1 MGFDEKNIITGIHRF
16 FSVFLFL
23 LIGLVLSHGIIPAD
37 EKEPLLKIQGSYL
50 AYSYDFN
57 WIYGESVS
65 LFFSDSEVT
74 SRFLKIDLSSQ
85 IFYAYGSVRIRCDGK
100 DLEGEEFYFDPKTN
114 KGILV
119 RFSEK
124 IELIGINDTA
134 DLTDLTVRKDL
145 SEMSLE
151 RIKDSFLYFTCP
163 IIEIRDNFDV
173 FGYEV
178 TLYLEGIPSLGF
190 KRFKLSEG
198 FKQRSSGFSLDSVWY
213 SKSQG
218 ITARGSFLY
227 EKENKVNSLS
237 QLRYEE
243 RSVLKNYT
251 GADRQADFMTST
263 TLTPHE
269 RLNLGVTGNYNTSGL
284 WNSNFWLNRVWNDTI
299 TTNLDFSYNKPINLK
314 GEAWIG
320 LQSTFNAGRYGSFFL
335 AGRYEFQGQVLSN
348 FSYGNTF
355 FNSLNFLLNSTYSRL
370 KIGNSEFSEIL
381 SGAVSLSYN
390 PRIFNISSDYYL
402 NYDLFGNQLLT
413 QPQLQIGLTPVS
425 LYGGLLSAAVNNIFI
440 YNHLKR
446 ADETSDTYSNN
457 TMFNLS
463 LEPIYLQ
470 KNFRLN
476 LTASIEQFLEKQ
488 GRNFTTGGMILNVS
502 KELFKGFFLEGY
514 YNLHSRRRTRGWL
527 LEGTTSQD
535 ISATIRVD
543 YGEGFNSWMSFSYD
557 PKDRQWRQAFADLE
571 VGIVKNWRFHS
582 QINYDFIIKKI
593 NNIDL
598 YLIREAGRVQ
608 LRFIYRSLSRQF
620 LVELSPR

>member
-1 MGFDEKNIITGIHRF
+1 MGFDEKKMTTALQRF
-16 FSVFLFL
+16 LTAFSLLFF
-23 LIGLVLSHGIIPAD
+23 GMMFFCGIICAD
-37 EKEPLLKIQGSYL
+37 NNEPLLKIQGSYL
-50 AYSYDFN
+50 AYSYDHN
-57 WIYGESVS
+57 WIYGEDVT
-65 LFFSDSEVT
+65 LFFSGSEVT
-74 SRFLKIDLSSQ
+74 SRFIKIDLTAQ
-85 IFYAYGSVRIRCDGK
+85 IFYAYGSVRIHEDERE
-100 DLEGEEFYFDPKTN
+100 LEGEEFYFDPRTN

-119 RFSEK
+119 RFSDK
-124 IELIGINDTA
+124 IEVIGVNDTA
-134 DLTDLTVRKDL
+134 DSSDLSRRNDL
-145 SEMSLE
+145 SEISLY

-163 IIEIRDNFDV
+163 VIEIRDNFDV

-178 TLYLEGIPSLGF
+178 TLYLEGMPSLGF

-227 EKENKVNSLS
+227 EKDNKVNSLS

-243 RSVLKNYT
+243 RSVLKHYI

-263 TLTPHE
+263 TLNPIE
-269 RLNLGVTGNYNTSGL
+269 RLNLGLTGNFNTSGL
-284 WNSNFWLNRVWNDTI
+284 WNTNFWLNRVWNDSI
-299 TTNLDFSYNKPINLK
+299 NTTLDLSYNKPINLK
-314 GEAWIG
+314 GETWIG
-320 LQSTFNAGRYGSFFL
+320 LQSNINAGRYGSFFL
-335 AGRYEFQGQVLSN
+335 AGRYEFQDQALGN

-355 FNSLNFLLNSTYSRL
+355 FNSVNFLFNSTYSRL
-370 KIGNSEFSEIL
+370 KIGNSEFSEIV
-381 SGAVSLSYN
+381 SGGISLSYS

-446 ADETSDTYSNN
+446 DEESSDTFSNN
-457 TMFNLS
+457 TMFNLA
-463 LEPIYLQ
+463 LAPIYFQ
-470 KNFRLN
+470 KNFHLN
-476 LTASIEQFLEKQ
+476 LSASVEQFLEKQ
-488 GRNFTTGGMILNVS
+488 GRNFTTGGIILNVS

-535 ISATIRVD
+535 LSATVRAD
-543 YGEGFNSWMSFSYD
+543 YKDRFTSWMSFSYD
-557 PKDRQWRQAFADLE
+557 PKDKKWRQAFADLA
-571 VGIVKNWRFHS
+571 VGIVKNWKFHS
-582 QINYDFIIKKI
+582 QLNYDFIMKKL

>member
-1 MGFDEKNIITGIHRF
+1 MITALERSSAF
-16 FSVFLFL
+16 PVVVVFLIFL
-23 LIGLVLSHGIIPAD
+23 NGVIFA
-37 EKEPLLKIQGSYL
+37 ETEEPLLKIRGSYL
-50 AYSYDFN
+50 AYSYDHN
-57 WIYGESVS
+57 CIYGEGVS
-65 LFFSDSEVT
+65 LFYSDSEVT
-74 SRFLKIDLSSQ
+74 SRFIKIDLSAQ
-85 IFYAYGSVRIRCDGK
+85 IFYAYGSVHIRSSER
-100 DLEGEEFYFDPKTN
+100 DLEGEEFNFDPKTN

-124 IELIGINDTA
+124 IEVIGINDTV
-134 DLTDLTVRKDL
+134 DPTDLSRRNDL
-145 SEMSLE
+145 SDISLD

-163 IIEIRDNFDV
+163 VIEIRDNFDV
-173 FGYEV
+173 FGYDV
-178 TLYLEGIPSLGF
+178 TLYLEGMASLGF

-218 ITARGSFLY
+218 ITARGSYLY

-243 RSVLKNYT
+243 RSVLKHHI

-263 TLTPHE
+263 TFTPNE
-269 RLNLGVTGNYNTSGL
+269 KLNLGLTGNYNTSGL
-284 WNSNFWLNRVWNDTI
+284 WNTNFWLNRVWNDSI

-320 LQSTFNAGRYGSFFL
+320 LQSTINTGKYGSFFL
-335 AGRYEFQGQVLSN
+335 AGRYEFQNQALSN

-355 FNSLNFLLNSTYSRL
+355 FNSVNFLLNSTYSRL
-370 KIGNSEFSEIL
+370 KIGNSEFSEIV
-381 SGAVSLSYN
+381 SGGISLSYS

-446 ADETSDTYSNN
+446 GDETSDTYSNN
-457 TMFNLS
+457 TMFNLA
-463 LEPIYLQ
+463 LAPIYFQ
-470 KNFRLN
+470 KNFHLN
-476 LTASIEQFLEKQ
+476 LSASVEQFLEKQ
-488 GRNFTTGGMILNVS
+488 GRNFTTGGIILNVS
-502 KELFKGFFLEGY
+502 QELFKGFFLEGY

-535 ISATIRVD
+535 LSATIRAA
-543 YGEGFNSWMSFSYD
+543 YGDSFNSWMSFSYD
-557 PKDRQWRQAFADLE
+557 PKDSQWRQAFADLA
-571 VGIVKNWRFHS
+571 VGIVKNWKFHS
-582 QINYDFIIKKI
+582 QMNYDFIMKKI